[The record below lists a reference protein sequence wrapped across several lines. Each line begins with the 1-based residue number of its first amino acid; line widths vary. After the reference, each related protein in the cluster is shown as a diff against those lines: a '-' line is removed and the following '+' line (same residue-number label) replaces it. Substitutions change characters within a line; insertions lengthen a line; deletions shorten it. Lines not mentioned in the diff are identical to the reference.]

1 MISHD
6 LTYYTN
12 WDFPMG
18 LPLGFPMG
26 FPMVLDDSREGPTDL
41 TRDVDDV
48 DTWNYLYH
56 IYM

>member
-1 MISHD
+1 
-6 LTYYTN
+6 
-12 WDFPMG
+12 MG

-48 DTWNYLYH
+48 DTWNYLYY